1 MIMRIISQNGMDF
14 PYDSIIVFSEG
25 KYVQAKMVS
34 NPNFV
39 YVLGIYKS
47 TQQAM
52 GVTDVIR
59 EFYLG
64 KAPDQTAVFNMPEE

>member
-1 MIMRIISQNGMDF
+1 MRILSQDGCDY

-47 TQQAM
+47 TQRAM

-64 KAPDQTAVFNMPEE
+64 KAPDQTAVFNIPEE

>member
-1 MIMRIISQNGMDF
+1 MRIISQNGMDF
-14 PYDSIIVFSEG
+14 PYEHIVVFSEG

-47 TQQAM
+47 TQRAM
-52 GVTDVIR
+52 DVTDVIR
-59 EFYLG
+59 KFYLR

>member
-1 MIMRIISQNGMDF
+1 MRILSQDGCDY

-47 TQQAM
+47 TQRAM

-64 KAPDQTAVFNMPEE
+64 KAPDQTAVFYMPEE

>member
-1 MIMRIISQNGMDF
+1 MRIISQNGMDF

-47 TQQAM
+47 THRAM

>member
-1 MIMRIISQNGMDF
+1 MRILSQDGCDY

-25 KYVQAKMVS
+25 KYVQAKLVN

-47 TQQAM
+47 TQRAM
-52 GVTDVIR
+52 DVTDVIR

-64 KAPDQTAVFNMPEE
+64 KAPDQTAVFYMPEE

>member
-1 MIMRIISQNGMDF
+1 MRILSQDGCDY

-47 TQQAM
+47 IQRAM
-52 GVTDVIR
+52 DVTDVIR
-59 EFYLG
+59 ELYLG

>member
-1 MIMRIISQNGMDF
+1 MRIVSQDGWDY
-14 PYDSIIVFSEG
+14 PYESIIVFSEC

-47 TQQAM
+47 TQRAM
-52 GVTDVIR
+52 DVTDVIR

>member
-1 MIMRIISQNGMDF
+1 MRIVSQDGRDY
-14 PYDSIIVFSEG
+14 PYESIIVFSEG

-39 YVLGIYKS
+39 YILGIYKS
-47 TQQAM
+47 TQRAM
-52 GVTDVIR
+52 DVTDIIR